1 MTRSLAQVNLA
12 WMRYPLDDSRMADL
26 RDEIDRI
33 NALGDRSPGCVWRF
47 TTKGGAATDVRVL
60 DDPRVLFN
68 LTVWRSVEDLR
79 RYVYHTEHAAFFRRR
94 REWFV
99 PPLHEPVAMWWVA
112 PGEPSERGG
121 RHGAARPA
129 VARWPLRRGVHP
141 ETRLWAGRSTPVL
154 VVGPQPDTLTSR

>member
-1 MTRSLAQVNLA
+1 MTLSLAQVNLA

-112 PGEPSERGG
+112 PGERPSVED
-121 RHGAARPA
+121 AMAR
-129 VARWPLRRGVHP
+129 LD
-141 ETRLWAGRSTPVL
+141 RLWRDGPSAEAFTLKRVYGPDDRLLSSSSAPSQTP
-154 VVGPQPDTLTSR
+154 